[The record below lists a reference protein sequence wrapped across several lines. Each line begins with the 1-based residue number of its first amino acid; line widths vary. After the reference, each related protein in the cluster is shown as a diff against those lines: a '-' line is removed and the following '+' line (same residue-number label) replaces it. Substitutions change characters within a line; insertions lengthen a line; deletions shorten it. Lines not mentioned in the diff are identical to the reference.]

1 MILIDKGS
9 AIATSYDDV
18 AVALDRIEYTEP
30 EVFGIVVAWWRY
42 CPESRDSLKGRTI
55 GS

>member
-30 EVFGIVVAWWRY
+30 EVFGIVV
-42 CPESRDSLKGRTI
+42 I
-55 GS
+55 

>member
-9 AIATSYDDV
+9 AIATLYNDV

-30 EVFGIVVAWWRY
+30 EVFGIVVA
-42 CPESRDSLKGRTI
+42 
-55 GS
+55 

>member
-9 AIATSYDDV
+9 AIATLYDDV

-30 EVFGIVVAWWRY
+30 KVFGIVVV
-42 CPESRDSLKGRTI
+42 
-55 GS
+55 

>member
-9 AIATSYDDV
+9 VIATLYNDI

-30 EVFGIVVAWWRY
+30 EVFGIVVA
-42 CPESRDSLKGRTI
+42 
-55 GS
+55 